1 MENFYKNFLRIQ
13 KKTLNINKMCWKGE
27 IGHAKNQKKLEIK
40 ETLMKTAYEK
50 ICGSLTD
57 YIILYCEKPA
67 IRIRKAGRGIKFA
80 IAI

>member
-50 ICGSLTD
+50 IW
-57 YIILYCEKPA
+57 
-67 IRIRKAGRGIKFA
+67 GIKKLA
-80 IAI
+80 AALQITSYYIVKNLQLE